1 MISSIV
7 DQLNPYNY
15 FATMLL
21 TEVKQS
27 EEAGS
32 YRRKITEKQLASRNS
47 LVEGQKRKA
56 IDDGRKAFEKFKGNT
71 CDTREFAAAAKKC
84 KPTAALNRLV
94 EYGFVKMVRPSIGTI
109 PAKWKWI
116 GK

>member
-1 MISSIV
+1 MICSIV
-7 DQLNPYNY
+7 DQINPYPY
-15 FATMLL
+15 LATMLL

-27 EEAGS
+27 EELGS
-32 YRRKITEKQLASRNS
+32 YRRKVTEKQIASRNS
-47 LVEGQKRKA
+47 LVEGQKRRA
-56 IDDGRKAFEKFKGNT
+56 IDTARMAFEKFKGNT
-71 CDTREFAAAAKKC
+71 CDTREFASASKKG